1 MNINCQNSAYVGRTH
16 LNPADANYKI
26 LQGEIDVLTL
36 NLDMASNMLKNDI
49 IASNL
54 DNYNY
59 TTSKFNELWDVNP
72 NNNNGIIKYKEYLTY
87 DDIYLTYKDV
97 NHTYLINC
105 NIDGEIR
112 FSTFYSFSSTNDPVN
127 DYSVKIDSFGK
138 LYVYHKYNILQ
149 PTFTAGFYDIEGEI
163 FGMKNF
169 GIATDTTLAGVA
181 IFQQVAETQIAA
193 AQILVINLQEQVDI
207 LIADLNTMSM
217 ILNTEMYTLGSAT
230 SIESLSFQFEE
241 IAQRISLNY
250 TANITLA
257 TVATVG
263 IGGAV
268 PLILASASDYMNR
281 EYYKNMVKN
290 YSNAD
295 LEITEEDRRRL
306 YSCNDDA
313 YYTNTSNYYYYT
325 GELTRQQGFISSN
338 ILSTQT
344 IPEIYGYKIG
354 LGIDPSTSIFPLD
367 VIGNINADYYYR
379 AGVKQFVGTETQHS
393 NLTFKQGYIN
403 SNVLSR
409 QTIPSIS
416 TNDIGIGTL
425 SRIGIYTDRIENLID
440 LVQTKG
446 MFIKDILT
454 YTPYLGLI
462 TSGTYGS
469 GIYYDYMIQKK
480 NK

>member
-268 PLILASASDYMNR
+268 PLILASSSDYMNR
-281 EYYKNMVKN
+281 EYYK
-290 YSNAD
+290 
-295 LEITEEDRRRL
+295 IW
-306 YSCNDDA
+306 
-313 YYTNTSNYYYYT
+313 
-325 GELTRQQGFISSN
+325 
-338 ILSTQT
+338 
-344 IPEIYGYKIG
+344 
-354 LGIDPSTSIFPLD
+354 
-367 VIGNINADYYYR
+367 
-379 AGVKQFVGTETQHS
+379 
-393 NLTFKQGYIN
+393 
-403 SNVLSR
+403 
-409 QTIPSIS
+409 
-416 TNDIGIGTL
+416 
-425 SRIGIYTDRIENLID
+425 
-440 LVQTKG
+440 
-446 MFIKDILT
+446 
-454 YTPYLGLI
+454 
-462 TSGTYGS
+462 
-469 GIYYDYMIQKK
+469 
-480 NK
+480 